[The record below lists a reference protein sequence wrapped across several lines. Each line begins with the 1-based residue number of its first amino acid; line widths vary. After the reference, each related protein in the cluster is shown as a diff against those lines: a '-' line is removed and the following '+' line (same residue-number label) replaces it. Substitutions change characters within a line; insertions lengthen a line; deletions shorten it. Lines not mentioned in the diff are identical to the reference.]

1 MACMACTF
9 GVLMYCIHLYAQ
21 FMCGALAA
29 SIQVSAQPVAPSAGT
44 VDPIVKWSAFSA
56 LTWYGQPAPTVA
68 LPFLKS
74 KISWE
79 ASPQY
84 FSISGR
90 WAASRLTAAWNWG
103 WVSSYGSVMPSDGLV
118 VFRYS
123 AASAIWIGLS
133 GTVTWP
139 LYFGS

>member
-1 MACMACTF
+1 MW
-9 GVLMYCIHLYAQ
+9 
-21 FMCGALAA
+21 GALAA
-29 SIQVSAQPVAPSAGT
+29 SIQVSAQPVAPSLG
-44 VDPIVKWSAFSA
+44 IVAPMPNLSALSV
-56 LTWYGQPAPTVA
+56 LTWYGQPAPTIA

-79 ASPQY
+79 ARPQY

-90 WAASRLTAAWNWG
+90 WPASSWTDAWNWG
-103 WVSSYGSVMPSDGLV
+103 WVSSYGSVIPSDGLWV
-118 VFRYS
+118 SRYS

>member
-1 MACMACTF
+1 M
-9 GVLMYCIHLYAQ
+9 
-21 FMCGALAA
+21 AA
-29 SIQVSAQPVAPSAGT
+29 SIQVSAQPVAPSLGISS
-44 VDPIVKWSAFSA
+44 PIGKCAALSA
-56 LTWYGQPAPTVA
+56 LTWYGQPAPTTA

-79 ASPQY
+79 ARSQY

-90 WAASRLTAAWNWG
+90 CPASRFTAAWNCG
-103 WVSSYGSVMPSDGLV
+103 WVSSYGSVMPRLGLCLD
-118 VFRYS
+118 RYS

-139 LYFGS
+139 LYLGS

>member
-1 MACMACTF
+1 M
-9 GVLMYCIHLYAQ
+9 
-21 FMCGALAA
+21 
-29 SIQVSAQPVAPSAGT
+29 
-44 VDPIVKWSAFSA
+44 
-56 LTWYGQPAPTVA
+56 
-68 LPFLKS
+68 PFLKS

-90 WAASRLTAAWNWG
+90 CWASRLTAAWNCG
-103 WVSSYGSVMPSDGLV
+103 WVSSYGSVMPSDGLA

-139 LYFGS
+139 LYFWS

>member
-1 MACMACTF
+1 
-9 GVLMYCIHLYAQ
+9 MYCIHLYAQ
-21 FMCGALAA
+21 FVWGALAA
-29 SIQVSAQPVAPSAGT
+29 SIQVSAQPVAPSLGIT
-44 VDPIVKWSAFSA
+44 VPIENLSAFSA
-56 LTWYGQPAPTVA
+56 LTWYGHPAPTTA

-79 ASPQY
+79 ARLQY

-90 WAASRLTAAWNWG
+90 CEASRVTAAWNWG
-103 WVSSYGSVMPSDGLV
+103 WVSSYGSVIFSSGLW

-133 GTVTWP
+133 GTVTCP